1 MKNTMLDIETFG
13 TSPGSVIRSIGAAT
27 FELTGE
33 IGKTFY
39 VNVDKQSCLSAGLV
53 VDPKTEQWW
62 AEQSA
67 SAQKAFLVDPQPLK
81 IALEQFS
88 SWFFAQQAPIIWSQG
103 ANFDP
108 PLLEAAYRA
117 LGKETPWKFYNVRD
131 TRTVYDVFGFDTRDL
146 MRARVHHN
154 ALDDTIHQ
162 VALVAAAIG
171 KGRAPLPA
179 KPKYEGIFE

>member
-67 SAQKAFLVDPQPLK
+67 SAQKAFLVDPKPLK
-81 IALEQFS
+81 EALQMFRAWFLEQN
-88 SWFFAQQAPIIWSQG
+88 APTIWSQG

-108 PLLEAAYRA
+108 PLLEAAYKTCGIEA
-117 LGKETPWKFYNVRD
+117 PWRFYNVRD

-146 MRARVHHN
+146 MRTRVHHN

-171 KGRAPLPA
+171 KGRAPAQA
-179 KPKYEGIFE
+179 KKHESIFE